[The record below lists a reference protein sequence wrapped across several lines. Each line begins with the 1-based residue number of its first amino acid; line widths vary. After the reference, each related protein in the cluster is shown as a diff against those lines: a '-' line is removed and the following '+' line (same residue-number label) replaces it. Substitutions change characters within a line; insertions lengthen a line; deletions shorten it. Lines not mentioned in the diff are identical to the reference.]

1 MSRNPFDRELVPYG
15 YDLTLLDRDLDF
27 DDLDSKCSGPRI
39 LNYRYISPRGTG
51 KSTLLNAYFSEEKRQ
66 ELARDHKQLVYI
78 CQFSGDE
85 MRTDADVFVRL
96 IDAVTESLD
105 NLDTDSAEYTRLYQE
120 LEQCR
125 SEYPDYESNQNN
137 GEALLRDMLTHL
149 KNRRYYVTLVLDEFH
164 QLACAKTLADSTFSK
179 MAAIGQKH
187 LISYIVASDYD
198 DEVGTESYYISPFSR
213 IFASSASHLPGIE
226 SKAGRNAMIAL
237 IRQKLSRYP
246 DIVFTDGELNHL
258 LDITAGI
265 PGLLKDALREVFA
278 AKSQSGCELSA
289 EELTEYALA
298 GCHEL
303 MDKWVQYFDDARWET
318 AEAVVECVSE
328 AAIRSRLTKD
338 ADKLSSLTKAG
349 LIIKNIRR
357 QEYHPIC
364 PLFKTYLLNEL
375 SRRKKNEII
384 PAPQPE
390 PQRLEYH
397 YHFSEGTKFVQG
409 DDHSQNLTA
418 QNVQIQNGLT
428 VSNVLELLGT
438 GDTRDLFAS
447 RLSEQLRKS
456 ISTGSMGMLPRSEYA
471 SEEAYEEAY
480 DQAFSNAI
488 QDLETDEEQD
498 LVVTPAEMQTLD
510 SRFADARTRCRTYL
524 TDELLSQQSE
534 RCQFYLKLS
543 VIVEDALE
551 LPGIQMEDYSPQ
563 LVLYG
568 KALEQALRDNFYDL
582 FHKDSTLSVYNTYHN
597 CPEPYSDDVFANKT
611 INQTLIGNY
620 TCLIAA
626 KRSYLVGLCQD
637 NPVTI
642 PDQPADINGW
652 NSWWNRLN
660 SDVSTARKIRNLAD
674 HADSVSP
681 DRSSLNNMCDM
692 LLGSGSDVGIL
703 PRTVVGKQLRQNL
716 FPPEISHEVLE
727 KFLNNTCRVQCTT
740 VKKNGGIKGV
750 TCDGGYPVNISPKR
764 AKSFREANSCQDVD
778 FTGKILMVKVLEC
791 TTQDNKDFFGAQIL
805 ELE

>member
-1 MSRNPFDRELVPYG
+1 MNRNPFDCNLVPYG
-15 YDLTLLDRDLDF
+15 YDLALLDRELDC
-27 DDLDSKCSGPRI
+27 DDLDSKFSGPRV

-51 KSTLLNAYFSEEKRQ
+51 KSTLLDSYFTIEKCQ
-66 ELARDHKQLVYI
+66 ELARNQKLVCI
-78 CQFSGDE
+78 CRFSGDE

-96 IDAVTESLD
+96 ISAVMETLY
-105 NLDTDSAEYTRLYQE
+105 NLDAEEYEKLSAE
-120 LEQCR
+120 LEKR
-125 SEYPDYESNQNN
+125 KGKYPDYESNPNS
-137 GEALLRDMLTHL
+137 GEALLKDMLVCL
-149 KNRRYYVTLVLDEFH
+149 RRRRYSVTLVLDEFH
-164 QLACAKTLADSTFSK
+164 QLACSKNLADSTFSK
-179 MAAIGQKH
+179 MASIAQAN
-187 LISYIVASDYD
+187 LISYITASDYD
-198 DEVGTESYYISPFSR
+198 DEVGTESYYISPFAR
-213 IFASSASHLPGIE
+213 IFASGVSHLPGIK
-226 SKAGRNAMIAL
+226 SASGKQALIAL
-237 IRQKLSRYP
+237 IRKKISCYP
-246 DIVFTDGELNHL
+246 DIIFTDSELQYL
-258 LDITAGI
+258 IDVTCGI
-265 PGLLKDALREVFA
+265 PGLLNDALKEIFDIKLQTNRELDEQTLIA
-278 AKSQSGCELSA
+278 
-289 EELTEYALA
+289 YALD
-298 GCHEL
+298 GCREL
-303 MDKWVQYFDDARWET
+303 MDKWVQYFDEARWET
-318 AEAVVECVSE
+318 AEAVVECVTA
-328 AAIRSRLTKD
+328 AAIRNRLTMD
-338 ADKLSSLTKAG
+338 TDKLSSLSKAG
-349 LIIKNIRR
+349 LIVKDIHR

-727 KFLNNTCRVQCTT
+727 KFLNNTCRIQVTT